1 VRRRWETSISRLD
14 SAAARRSV
22 NRPPAARLFET
33 AACRRTGSRLVNYF
47 PVDYTSLAKENQ
59 FNQGG
64 NMRKR
69 LVSLVIFFALSMAA
83 SVIHAQ
89 PSLKMMIPANPGG
102 GWDQTGRHLAA
113 AMQSAKLVSSV
124 QFDNKGGAGGTIGLA
139 QFVNS
144 AKGDPNAV
152 LIGGMVMVGAIYLD
166 NSPVNLTMVT
176 PVARLTGE
184 YEIIVV
190 PANSPHKS
198 MADLVKAFKANPGG
212 VSWGGGSAGGTD
224 HILVGLIAKQAG
236 VDPAK
241 INYVPFKGGGEAIAA
256 IVGGHVT
263 AGVSGVGEFAEQI
276 KGKRMRALAVSSP
289 SRMDGFQT
297 LKEQKLDIELANWR
311 GVFGAPGITTAQR
324 DALIKIVRGAT
335 ETKAWKDTVAKLG
348 WSPIFLSG
356 DEYKKFIDEDTKRIA
371 GIIDSLGIKKK

>member
-1 VRRRWETSISRLD
+1 MRR
-14 SAAARRSV
+14 
-22 NRPPAARLFET
+22 F
-33 AACRRTGSRLVNYF
+33 LVSF
-47 PVDYTSLAKENQ
+47 VVAVAMSLAT
-59 FNQGG
+59 
-64 NMRKR
+64 
-69 LVSLVIFFALSMAA
+69 SAL
-83 SVIHAQ
+83 HAQ

-102 GWDQTGRHLAA
+102 GWDQTGRNLAT

-152 LIGGMVMVGAIYLD
+152 MIGGMVMVGAIYLE
-166 NSPVNLTMVT
+166 NSPVNISMVT
-176 PVARLTGE
+176 PLARLTGE

-190 PANSPHKS
+190 PASSPHKS

-224 HILVGLIAKQAG
+224 HILVGLIAKAAG

-276 KGKRMRALAVSSP
+276 KGGRMRALAVSSA
-289 SRMDGFQT
+289 SRIEGFQT
-297 LKEQKLDIELANWR
+297 LKEQGMDVELANWR
-311 GVFGAPGITTAQR
+311 GIFGAPGITTAQR
-324 DALIKIVRGAT
+324 DALIKIVQGAT
-335 ETKAWKDTVAKLG
+335 ESAAWKTTLEKLG

-356 DEYKKFIDEDTKRIA
+356 DAYKKFIDEDTKRVA
-371 GIIDSLGIKKK
+371 SIIDSLGIKSK

>member
-1 VRRRWETSISRLD
+1 
-14 SAAARRSV
+14 
-22 NRPPAARLFET
+22 
-33 AACRRTGSRLVNYF
+33 
-47 PVDYTSLAKENQ
+47 
-59 FNQGG
+59 
-64 NMRKR
+64 MRKF
-69 LVSLVIFFALSMAA
+69 LFSFFVALVISLLA
-83 SVIHAQ
+83 SPIQAQ
-89 PSLKMMIPANPGG
+89 PSIKMMIPANPGG
-102 GWDQTGRHLAA
+102 GWDQTGRNLAA

-144 AKGDPNAV
+144 SKGDPNAIM
-152 LIGGMVMVGAIYLD
+152 IGGMVMVGAIYLE
-166 NSPVNLTMVT
+166 NSPVNLSMVT
-176 PVARLTGE
+176 PLARLTGE

-190 PANSPHKS
+190 PASSPHKT

-224 HILVGLIAKQAG
+224 HILVGLIAKAVG
-236 VDPAK
+236 VDPGK
-241 INYVPFKGGGEAIAA
+241 INYVPYKGGGEAIAA
-256 IVGGHVT
+256 IIGGHVT

-276 KGKRMRALAVSSP
+276 KGGRMRALAVSSP

-297 LKEQKLDIELANWR
+297 LKEQNIDVDLANWR

-324 DALIKIVRGAT
+324 DALIKIIRGAT
-335 ETKAWKDTVAKLG
+335 ESASWKATLEKLN

-356 DEYKKFIDEDTKRIA
+356 DEYKKFIDEDTKRIG